1 MNKEQLTGAFA
12 AVAQAMAQNMD
23 YLTQLD
29 AQFGDG
35 DLGISM
41 RNGFAALHKSLAAT
55 AEADLGL
62 LLLSG
67 AQALNGAAPSTLGTI
82 LSFWLMGMAKPLKGR
97 PEADFPAVAGAMETG
112 ARFMMQ
118 KAGAKPGEKT
128 IVDAALPGA
137 LACVEQA
144 EAGAARALAAAA
156 EAARAGAERTKALA
170 AKHGRAAYYGEKSL
184 GHMDG
189 GAAAGALLFEALR
202 DYAEACCGRNYHTN

>member
-1 MNKEQLTGAFA
+1 MNKEQLAGAFGA
-12 AVAQAMAQNMD
+12 IAQTMAQNKA

-29 AQFGDG
+29 ARFGDG

-41 RNGFAALHKSLAAT
+41 STGFAALSQSLGAT
-55 AEADLGL
+55 AESDLGL

-97 PEADFPAVAGAMETG
+97 TEAGFPAVAGAMEAG
-112 ARFMMQ
+112 VRFMMQ
-118 KAGAKPGEKT
+118 KAGAQPGEKT
-128 IVDAALPGA
+128 IVDAVLPGA

-144 EAGAARALAAAA
+144 NAGPVQALTAAAA
-156 EAARAGAERTKALA
+156 AAQAGAERTKALP

-189 GAAAGALLFEALR
+189 GAAAGALLFAALR
-202 DYAEACCGRNYHTN
+202 DYAKGCYGINYHTN